1 MRLLK
6 FAAFLSL
13 WVVFFVLV
21 AIVHL
26 WISILG
32 LPNRWKILSRLNR
45 NYTLLLRLILN
56 IKVTIAGDEG
66 QLERG
71 GYVVIAN
78 HVSYVDGIVLGS
90 IFPIVFVSK
99 REVKKWPIVG
109 QWNVLCG
116 TIFINRQRK
125 NEAGTMVREMTRKL
139 RQAANVLLFPEG
151 TSTNG
156 EKMLPFQTVPLAAP
170 LRSRS
175 IILPVN
181 LAYQTIDEQPVTA
194 ANRDFVYWYGDM
206 DFVTHFWNL
215 LGRRGVEVLVTLH
228 PKIECFRY
236 ADNSAGRKKLAEDC
250 YNRVLGRV
258 RGKDLFLEDAAITRT
273 SRRRYS
279 PVNCFLMFS
288 TNSFNMAS
296 AFLRMIGW
304 PNSPILPKIF
314 TSVSTIN
321 AV

>member
-6 FAAFLSL
+6 LAAFLSL

-71 GYVVIAN
+71 GYVIIAN

-125 NEAGTMVREMTRKL
+125 NEVGALVREMTRKL
-139 RQAANVLLFPEG
+139 RQEANILLFPEG

-175 IILPVN
+175 IIVPVT
-181 LAYQTIDEQPVTA
+181 LAYTTIDEQPVTA
-194 ANRDFVYWYGDM
+194 VNRDFVYWYGDM

-215 LGRRGVEVLVTLH
+215 LGRRGVEVLVTLQ

-258 RGKDLFLEDAAITRT
+258 TGKGLILDDGGD
-273 SRRRYS
+273 
-279 PVNCFLMFS
+279 S
-288 TNSFNMAS
+288 TDE
-296 AFLRMIGW
+296 
-304 PNSPILPKIF
+304 P
-314 TSVSTIN
+314 STLLSS
-321 AV
+321 

>member
-6 FAAFLSL
+6 LAAFLSL
-13 WVVFFVLV
+13 WVVFFFLV

-32 LPNRWKILSRLNR
+32 LPNRWKVISRLNR

-71 GYVVIAN
+71 GYVIIAN

-99 REVKKWPIVG
+99 REVRKWPVVG

-125 NEAGTMVREMTRKL
+125 NEVGALVREMTRKL
-139 RQAANVLLFPEG
+139 RQEANILLFPEG

-175 IILPVN
+175 IIVPVT
-181 LAYQTIDEQPVTA
+181 LAYKTIDEQPVTA
-194 ANRDFVYWYGDM
+194 ANRDSIYWYGDM
-206 DFVTHFWNL
+206 EFVTHFWNL
-215 LGRRGVEVLVTLH
+215 LGRRSVEVLVTIQR
-228 PKIECFRY
+228 KIECFRY

-258 RGKDLFLEDAAITRT
+258 TGKDLILDDGGD
-273 SRRRYS
+273 
-279 PVNCFLMFS
+279 S
-288 TNSFNMAS
+288 TDEPST
-296 AFLRMIGW
+296 L
-304 PNSPILPKIF
+304 LP
-314 TSVSTIN
+314 S
-321 AV
+321 

>member
-125 NEAGTMVREMTRKL
+125 NEVGTMVREMTRKL
-139 RQAANVLLFPEG
+139 RQEANVLLFPEG

-175 IILPVN
+175 IIVPVT
-181 LAYQTIDEQPVTA
+181 LAYTTIDEQPVTA

-258 RGKDLFLEDAAITRT
+258 RGKDVILDD
-273 SRRRYS
+273 SGD
-279 PVNCFLMFS
+279 S
-288 TNSFNMAS
+288 TDE
-296 AFLRMIGW
+296 
-304 PNSPILPKIF
+304 P
-314 TSVSTIN
+314 STLLSS
-321 AV
+321 

>member
-6 FAAFLSL
+6 LAAFLSL

-71 GYVVIAN
+71 GYVIIAN

-125 NEAGTMVREMTRKL
+125 KEVGALVREMTRKL
-139 RQAANVLLFPEG
+139 RQEANILLFPEG

-175 IILPVN
+175 IIVPVT
-181 LAYQTIDEQPVTA
+181 LAYTTIDEQPVTA
-194 ANRDFVYWYGDM
+194 VNRDFVYWYGDM
-206 DFVTHFWNL
+206 DFVTHFWDL
-215 LGRRGVEVLVTLH
+215 LGRRGVEVLVTLQ

-258 RGKDLFLEDAAITRT
+258 TGKGLILDDGGA
-273 SRRRYS
+273 
-279 PVNCFLMFS
+279 S
-288 TNSFNMAS
+288 TDE
-296 AFLRMIGW
+296 
-304 PNSPILPKIF
+304 P
-314 TSVSTIN
+314 STLLSS
-321 AV
+321 

>member
-6 FAAFLSL
+6 LAAFLSL

-71 GYVVIAN
+71 GYVIIAN

-125 NEAGTMVREMTRKL
+125 NEVGALVREMTRKL
-139 RQAANVLLFPEG
+139 RQEANILLFPEG

-175 IILPVN
+175 IIVPVT
-181 LAYQTIDEQPVTA
+181 LAYTTIDEQPVTA
-194 ANRDFVYWYGDM
+194 VNRDFVYWYGDM
-206 DFVTHFWNL
+206 DFVTHFWDL
-215 LGRRGVEVLVTLH
+215 LGRRGVEVLVTLQ

-258 RGKDLFLEDAAITRT
+258 TGKGLILDDGGA
-273 SRRRYS
+273 
-279 PVNCFLMFS
+279 S
-288 TNSFNMAS
+288 TDE
-296 AFLRMIGW
+296 
-304 PNSPILPKIF
+304 P
-314 TSVSTIN
+314 STLLSS
-321 AV
+321 

>member
-6 FAAFLSL
+6 LAAFLSL
-13 WVVFFVLV
+13 WVVFFFLV

-32 LPNRWKILSRLNR
+32 LPNRWKVISRLNR

-71 GYVVIAN
+71 GYVIIAN

-99 REVKKWPIVG
+99 REVKKWPVVG

-125 NEAGTMVREMTRKL
+125 NEVGALVREMTRKL
-139 RQAANVLLFPEG
+139 RQEANILLFPEG

-156 EKMLPFQTVPLAAP
+156 AKMLPFQTVPLAAP

-175 IILPVN
+175 IIVPVT
-181 LAYQTIDEQPVTA
+181 LAYKTIDEQPVTA
-194 ANRDFVYWYGDM
+194 ANRDSIYWYGDM
-206 DFVTHFWNL
+206 EFVTHFWNL
-215 LGRRGVEVLVTLH
+215 LGRRSVEVLVTIQR
-228 PKIECFRY
+228 KIECFRY

-258 RGKDLFLEDAAITRT
+258 TGKDLILDDGGD
-273 SRRRYS
+273 
-279 PVNCFLMFS
+279 S
-288 TNSFNMAS
+288 TDEPST
-296 AFLRMIGW
+296 L
-304 PNSPILPKIF
+304 LP
-314 TSVSTIN
+314 S
-321 AV
+321 

>member
-71 GYVVIAN
+71 GYVIIAN

-125 NEAGTMVREMTRKL
+125 NEVGALVREMTRKL
-139 RQAANVLLFPEG
+139 RQEANILLFPEG

-175 IILPVN
+175 IIVPVT
-181 LAYQTIDEQPVTA
+181 LAYTTIDEQPVTA
-194 ANRDFVYWYGDM
+194 VNRDFVYWYGDM

-215 LGRRGVEVLVTLH
+215 LGQRGVEVLVTLQ
-228 PKIECFRY
+228 PRIECFRY

-258 RGKDLFLEDAAITRT
+258 KGKGLILDDGGD
-273 SRRRYS
+273 
-279 PVNCFLMFS
+279 S
-288 TNSFNMAS
+288 TDEPS
-296 AFLRMIGW
+296 ALL
-304 PNSPILPKIF
+304 S
-314 TSVSTIN
+314 S
-321 AV
+321 

>member
-6 FAAFLSL
+6 LAAFLSL

-125 NEAGTMVREMTRKL
+125 NEVGALVREMTRKL
-139 RQAANVLLFPEG
+139 RQEANILLFPEG

-175 IILPVN
+175 IIVPVT
-181 LAYQTIDEQPVTA
+181 LAYTTIDEQPVTA
-194 ANRDFVYWYGDM
+194 VNRDFVYWYGDM
-206 DFVTHFWNL
+206 DFVTHFWDL
-215 LGRRGVEVLVTLH
+215 LGRRGVEVLVTLQ

-258 RGKDLFLEDAAITRT
+258 TGKGLILDDGGD
-273 SRRRYS
+273 
-279 PVNCFLMFS
+279 S
-288 TNSFNMAS
+288 TDE
-296 AFLRMIGW
+296 
-304 PNSPILPKIF
+304 P
-314 TSVSTIN
+314 STLLSS
-321 AV
+321 

>member
-56 IKVTIAGDEG
+56 IKVTIAGDAG

-125 NEAGTMVREMTRKL
+125 NEVGTMVREMTRKL
-139 RQAANVLLFPEG
+139 RQEANVLLFPEG

-175 IILPVN
+175 IIVPVT
-181 LAYQTIDEQPVTA
+181 LAYTTIDEQPVTA

-215 LGRRGVEVLVTLH
+215 LGRRGVEVLVTLQ

-258 RGKDLFLEDAAITRT
+258 RGKDVILDDSGA
-273 SRRRYS
+273 
-279 PVNCFLMFS
+279 S
-288 TNSFNMAS
+288 TDEPST
-296 AFLRMIGW
+296 L
-304 PNSPILPKIF
+304 L
-314 TSVSTIN
+314 VS
-321 AV
+321 

>member
-56 IKVTIAGDEG
+56 IKVTIAGDAG

-71 GYVVIAN
+71 GYVIIAN

-125 NEAGTMVREMTRKL
+125 NEVGTMVREMTRKL
-139 RQAANVLLFPEG
+139 RQEANVLLFPEG

-175 IILPVN
+175 IIVPVN
-181 LAYQTIDEQPVTA
+181 LAYKTIDEQPVTA

-215 LGRRGVEVLVTLH
+215 LDRRGVEVLVTVQ

-258 RGKDLFLEDAAITRT
+258 RGKDLFLEDGGDNTDE
-273 SRRRYS
+273 
-279 PVNCFLMFS
+279 PS
-288 TNSFNMAS
+288 TLLSS
-296 AFLRMIGW
+296 
-304 PNSPILPKIF
+304 
-314 TSVSTIN
+314 
-321 AV
+321 

>member
-1 MRLLK
+1 
-6 FAAFLSL
+6 
-13 WVVFFVLV
+13 
-21 AIVHL
+21 
-26 WISILG
+26 
-32 LPNRWKILSRLNR
+32 
-45 NYTLLLRLILN
+45 
-56 IKVTIAGDEG
+56 
-66 QLERG
+66 
-71 GYVVIAN
+71 
-78 HVSYVDGIVLGS
+78 VLGS

-125 NEAGTMVREMTRKL
+125 NEVGTMVCEVTRKL
-139 RQAANVLLFPEG
+139 RQEANVLLFPEG

-258 RGKDLFLEDAAITRT
+258 TGKGLILDDGGD
-273 SRRRYS
+273 
-279 PVNCFLMFS
+279 S
-288 TNSFNMAS
+288 TDE
-296 AFLRMIGW
+296 
-304 PNSPILPKIF
+304 P
-314 TSVSTIN
+314 STLLSS
-321 AV
+321 

>member
-6 FAAFLSL
+6 LAAFLSL
-13 WVVFFVLV
+13 WVVFFFLV

-32 LPNRWKILSRLNR
+32 LPNRWKVISRLNR

-71 GYVVIAN
+71 GYVIIAN

-99 REVKKWPIVG
+99 REVKKWPVVG

-125 NEAGTMVREMTRKL
+125 NEVGALVREMTRKL
-139 RQAANVLLFPEG
+139 RQEANILLFPEG

-156 EKMLPFQTVPLAAP
+156 EKMLSFQTVPLAAP

-175 IILPVN
+175 IIVPVT
-181 LAYQTIDEQPVTA
+181 LAYKTIDEQPVTA
-194 ANRDFVYWYGDM
+194 ANRDSIYWYGDM
-206 DFVTHFWNL
+206 EFVTHFWNL
-215 LGRRGVEVLVTLH
+215 LGRRSVEVLVTIQR
-228 PKIECFRY
+228 KIECFRY

-258 RGKDLFLEDAAITRT
+258 TGKDLILDDGGD
-273 SRRRYS
+273 
-279 PVNCFLMFS
+279 S
-288 TNSFNMAS
+288 TDEPST
-296 AFLRMIGW
+296 L
-304 PNSPILPKIF
+304 LP
-314 TSVSTIN
+314 S
-321 AV
+321 

>member
-21 AIVHL
+21 AILHL

-71 GYVVIAN
+71 GYVIIAN

-125 NEAGTMVREMTRKL
+125 NEVGALVREMTRKL
-139 RQAANVLLFPEG
+139 RQEANILLFPEG

-156 EKMLPFQTVPLAAP
+156 EKMLPFQTAPLAAP

-175 IILPVN
+175 IIVPVT
-181 LAYQTIDEQPVTA
+181 LAYTTIDEQPVTA
-194 ANRDFVYWYGDM
+194 VNRDFVYWYGDM
-206 DFVTHFWNL
+206 DFVTHFWDL
-215 LGRRGVEVLVTLH
+215 LGRRGVEVLVTLQ

-258 RGKDLFLEDAAITRT
+258 TGKGLILDDGGA
-273 SRRRYS
+273 
-279 PVNCFLMFS
+279 S
-288 TNSFNMAS
+288 TDE
-296 AFLRMIGW
+296 
-304 PNSPILPKIF
+304 P
-314 TSVSTIN
+314 STLLSS
-321 AV
+321 

>member
-125 NEAGTMVREMTRKL
+125 NEVGTMVCEMTRKL
-139 RQAANVLLFPEG
+139 RQEANVLLFPEG

-258 RGKDLFLEDAAITRT
+258 RGKDLFLEDGGDNTDE
-273 SRRRYS
+273 
-279 PVNCFLMFS
+279 PS
-288 TNSFNMAS
+288 TLLSS
-296 AFLRMIGW
+296 
-304 PNSPILPKIF
+304 
-314 TSVSTIN
+314 
-321 AV
+321 

>member
-13 WVVFFVLV
+13 WMVFFVLV

-125 NEAGTMVREMTRKL
+125 NEVGVMVREMTRKL
-139 RQAANVLLFPEG
+139 GQEANVLLFPEG

-175 IILPVN
+175 IIVPVN
-181 LAYQTIDEQPVTA
+181 LAYKTIDEQPVTA

-215 LGRRGVEVLVTLH
+215 LGRRGVEVLVTVQ

-258 RGKDLFLEDAAITRT
+258 TGNDLFLDDGGDNTDE
-273 SRRRYS
+273 
-279 PVNCFLMFS
+279 PS
-288 TNSFNMAS
+288 TLLSS
-296 AFLRMIGW
+296 
-304 PNSPILPKIF
+304 
-314 TSVSTIN
+314 
-321 AV
+321 

>member
-6 FAAFLSL
+6 LAAFLSL

-71 GYVVIAN
+71 GYVIIAN

-125 NEAGTMVREMTRKL
+125 KEVGALVREMTRKL
-139 RQAANVLLFPEG
+139 RQEANILLFPEG

-175 IILPVN
+175 IIVPVT
-181 LAYQTIDEQPVTA
+181 LAYTTIDEQPVTA
-194 ANRDFVYWYGDM
+194 VNRDFVYWYGDM
-206 DFVTHFWNL
+206 DFVTHFWDL
-215 LGRRGVEVLVTLH
+215 LGRRGVEVLVTLQ

-258 RGKDLFLEDAAITRT
+258 TGKGLILDDGGD
-273 SRRRYS
+273 
-279 PVNCFLMFS
+279 S
-288 TNSFNMAS
+288 TDE
-296 AFLRMIGW
+296 
-304 PNSPILPKIF
+304 P
-314 TSVSTIN
+314 STLLSS
-321 AV
+321 

>member
-71 GYVVIAN
+71 GYVIIAN

-125 NEAGTMVREMTRKL
+125 NEVGALVREMTRKL
-139 RQAANVLLFPEG
+139 RQEANILLFPEG

-175 IILPVN
+175 IIVPVT
-181 LAYQTIDEQPVTA
+181 LAYTTIDEQPVTA
-194 ANRDFVYWYGDM
+194 VNRDFVYWYGDM

-215 LGRRGVEVLVTLH
+215 LGQRGVEVLVTLQ
-228 PKIECFRY
+228 PRIECFRY

-258 RGKDLFLEDAAITRT
+258 TGKGLILDDGGD
-273 SRRRYS
+273 
-279 PVNCFLMFS
+279 S
-288 TNSFNMAS
+288 TDEPS
-296 AFLRMIGW
+296 ALL
-304 PNSPILPKIF
+304 S
-314 TSVSTIN
+314 S
-321 AV
+321 

>member
-13 WVVFFVLV
+13 WVIFFVLV

-45 NYTLLLRLILN
+45 TYTLLLRLILN

-125 NEAGTMVREMTRKL
+125 NEVGAMVREMTRKL
-139 RQAANVLLFPEG
+139 RQEANVLLFPEG

-175 IILPVN
+175 IIVPVN
-181 LAYQTIDEQPVTA
+181 LAYKTIDEQPVTA

-215 LGRRGVEVLVTLH
+215 LGRRGVEVLVTVQ

-250 YNRVLGRV
+250 YNRVLGRAT
-258 RGKDLFLEDAAITRT
+258 GKDLFLDDGGDNTDE
-273 SRRRYS
+273 
-279 PVNCFLMFS
+279 PS
-288 TNSFNMAS
+288 TLLSS
-296 AFLRMIGW
+296 
-304 PNSPILPKIF
+304 
-314 TSVSTIN
+314 
-321 AV
+321 